1 MIKSKLGE
9 GLDGRI
15 HRLFPFLF
23 VRPLNPNLLSVLG
36 LLVSLGG
43 AAAWST
49 GRFREGLVLVF
60 LGGFFDLVDGVV
72 ARHNGTASPFGAFL
86 DSTLD
91 RVVDGALMLALVLHY
106 ARLDDFAMAWLAGV
120 GLVAMQLVSYTK
132 ARAESVVPDFK
143 GGILERA
150 ERIVILMFGALLGL
164 MPLAIGIVTLGSVWT
179 AGQRI
184 ALARTRMAKL
194 MPPAQPPQVGWPA
207 EARRGDTHG
216 G

>member
-1 MIKSKLGE
+1 MGE
-9 GLDGRI
+9 GLDATV

-23 VRPLNPNLLSVLG
+23 WRPLNPNLLSVLG

-43 AAAWST
+43 AALWAQ
-49 GRFREGLVLVF
+49 GAFRPGLILVF

-72 ARHNGTASPFGAFL
+72 ARHNGTSSVFGAFL

-91 RVVDGALMLALVLHY
+91 RVVDGALMLALVLYY
-106 ARLDDFAMAWLAGV
+106 AKEDQFVTAWVAGAA
-120 GLVAMQLVSYTK
+120 LVAMQLVSYTK

-164 MPLAIGIVTLGSVWT
+164 MPLAVAIVAVGSVWT

-184 ALARTRMAKL
+184 AIARQRMAEL
-194 MPPAQPPQVGWPA
+194 PFEGPA
-207 EARRGDTHG
+207 
-216 G
+216 